1 MGDQS
6 ADVQREP
13 ETATDGTA
21 SAPIRSGN
29 DRPNSGAGQ
38 RPGTTSDAVGDTSRT
53 GSGHL
58 TAQYDGGGAVGV
70 DNAVSGDAGSS
81 DNVPRPKPQQ
91 PRSVGGG
98 STQNGTGR
106 SGSDGR
112 GAASSR
118 PDSGTERLAVKPD
131 LTTEKV
137 PYPNQS
143 GNGFTLMSVVPAAQ
157 AQVLQKS
164 LGEIGDVD
172 QYLVDEL
179 GYSSKEELYD
189 YLAAEQIDSV
199 ALAIHQ
205 MNKGNAFI
213 IGDMTGV
220 GKGRQGAALI
230 RYAVKQGKVPI
241 YFTQKPTLFTDNYRD
256 LADIGSSDLRP
267 FIIASNPKDANIVDA
282 DGNIVHKL
290 PSKKEQ
296 ERVFAYIMVHG
307 TLPDEYDYVLT
318 TYDQIK
324 NGTADY
330 AQNEDGT
337 WKTKVRKLPKK
348 SKGYTTADYNGQT
361 RRDALAKLAEGNIAI
376 LDESHT
382 VGGDSGC
389 GRYMQML
396 TSSAG
401 GVTFLSAT
409 FAKRADNMPIYAQR
423 TAIAEAE
430 VKASELI
437 DAIKRGGVTLQEI
450 MSKQLVESGQMIRR
464 ERSFEGVTIDWLSVE
479 EETNRRQRE
488 QFDEVAAIFNAIR
501 NFQDD
506 YIKPIID
513 AKNEAAAEWGATV
526 GHTQGT
532 KDMGVKN
539 VPFASK
545 MYNLVNQLLFALKVD
560 AVADRVVENLR
571 NGYKPVISF
580 TNTMEG
586 FLSSAPKG
594 VQWMRCQTSH

>member
-1 MGDQS
+1 MILIDGRKTGEFKRVFPPVKAKARAEQVTTFEELYKRVQDDIQQIQQVGDQS

-38 RPGTTSDAVGDTSRT
+38 RPGTTSDAVRDTPRTDSGQPATVNDGSRP
-53 GSGHL
+53 
-58 TAQYDGGGAVGV
+58 VGV
-70 DNAVSGDAGSS
+70 DNAVGGNGTGTNDVPRGD
-81 DNVPRPKPQQ
+81 RPKPEQREQ
-91 PRSVGGG
+91 YISVDNGRGG
-98 STQNGTGR
+98 SGN
-106 SGSDGR
+106 DGR
-112 GAASSR
+112 VSTPSR
-118 PDSGTERLAVKPD
+118 PDGNRQRLAVKTGLGD
-131 LTTEKV
+131 EKV

-157 AQVLQKS
+157 AQVVQKS

-172 QYLVDEL
+172 QFLVDEL
-179 GYSSKEELYD
+179 GYSSKDELYG

-256 LADIGSSDLRP
+256 LVDIGSSNLRP
-267 FIIASNPKDANIVDA
+267 FIMASVDKEHSGDIVDA
-282 DGNIVHKL
+282 NGNVVYKI
-290 PSKKEQ
+290 PSKKEK
-296 ERVFAYIMVHG
+296 ERVYNHIINNG
-307 TLPDEYDYVLT
+307 TLPPEYDYVLT
-318 TYDQIK
+318 TYSQIQ
-324 NGTADY
+324 NGVSDY

-337 WKTKVRKLPKK
+337 WNTEVRKLPKK

-396 TSSAG
+396 TSSSG

-437 DAIKRGGVTLQEI
+437 DAIMKGGVTLQEI
-450 MSKQLVESGQMIRR
+450 MSKQLVESGQ
-464 ERSFEGVTIDWLSVE
+464 
-479 EETNRRQRE
+479 
-488 QFDEVAAIFNAIR
+488 
-501 NFQDD
+501 
-506 YIKPIID
+506 
-513 AKNEAAAEWGATV
+513 
-526 GHTQGT
+526 
-532 KDMGVKN
+532 
-539 VPFASK
+539 
-545 MYNLVNQLLFALKVD
+545 
-560 AVADRVVENLR
+560 
-571 NGYKPVISF
+571 
-580 TNTMEG
+580 
-586 FLSSAPKG
+586 
-594 VQWMRCQTSH
+594 